1 MGVGVGNMPVFVHIV
16 NCNNAYI
23 VISHGY
29 STYCMFLIVTERDK
43 SVIRTGATDFTK
55 SCST

>member
-1 MGVGVGNMPVFVHIV
+1 MGVGVGNMSVFLRIL

-29 STYCMFLIVTERDK
+29 STYCLFLIVTERDK
-43 SVIRTGATDFTK
+43 SVIRTGATDL